1 MLNPACE
8 AVDGQALP
16 LVTVVMPV
24 RNEAAFIARSLG
36 AVLRQ
41 DYPPD
46 KLEVIIA
53 DGMSEDGTRDIIGRV
68 AAQYRTVP
76 VTIIDNPGRIVPS
89 GLNLAIARARGSVLI
104 RVDGH
109 CEIMPQY
116 VRRCVAHLM
125 EHEVDGVGGPIET
138 ISPLPLGK
146 VIAAA
151 MSCPFGVGGSAFRT
165 GPARPLLVDT
175 IPFPAYRREAIER
188 AGPFD
193 EELVRN
199 QDDEYNYRLREA
211 GGKLLLAPDI
221 RSKYYSRRSLPA
233 LWKQYFQYG
242 LWKVRVMQKHPA
254 QMRPRHFI
262 PALFVAAVTGGG
274 GLAVFIPVMRTGWL
288 VMLTAYLLSNIAAS
302 VLAARRAGWQCLPLL
317 PVVFASL
324 HISYGVGFLAGLVRF
339 AGRWR
344 GPRTSEIEWGHIR
357 GIRTGQDK
365 KCGRREVPPTSA

>member
-1 MLNPACE
+1 MLGPECE

-16 LVTVVMPV
+16 LVTIMMPV
-24 RNEAAFIARSLG
+24 RNEAAFIAQSLG
-36 AVLRQ
+36 AVLAQ

-53 DGMSEDGTRDIIGRV
+53 DGMSEDGTRDIISRV
-68 AAQYRTVP
+68 AAHHQAVP
-76 VTIIDNPGRIVPS
+76 VTVIDNPGRIVPS
-89 GLNLAIARARGSVLI
+89 GLNLAIARARGSILI

-125 EHEVDGVGGPIET
+125 EYEVDGVGGPIET
-138 ISPLPLGK
+138 VSQLPLGK
-146 VIAAA
+146 AIAAA

-165 GPARPLLVDT
+165 GPAHPLLVDT
-175 IPFPAYRREAIER
+175 IPFPAYRREAVER

-211 GGKLLLAPDI
+211 GGKLLLAPDV
-221 RSKYYSRRSLPA
+221 RSKYYSRHSLPA
-233 LWKQYFQYG
+233 LWRQYFQYG

-262 PALFVAAVTGGG
+262 PALFVAAVVGGAA
-274 GLAVFIPVMRTGWL
+274 LAVFIPVVRTGWL
-288 VMLTAYLLSNIAAS
+288 AMLAAYLLSSLVAS
-302 VLAARRAGWQCLPLL
+302 VLTAHRAGWRCLPLL

-324 HISYGVGFLAGLVRF
+324 HVSYGVGFLAGLVRF
-339 AGRWR
+339 AGRWHE
-344 GPRTSEIEWGHIR
+344 PRSSEIQRGYIR
-357 GIRTGQDK
+357 GG
-365 KCGRREVPPTSA
+365 